1 VGRLERGTYVL
12 EKYDSSKEDESDE
25 DRDREAIGGVI
36 ALFVISVVLRRL
48 DEVVMLG
55 ARGVLFYP
63 SMVRAGRRGWPCT

>member
-1 VGRLERGTYVL
+1 M

-48 DEVVMLG
+48 DEVVMLVG